1 MVSLD
6 GTLPKKTTGDLTRK
20 ALAHSHELLLALSRA
35 AHAVQKARTAEEVYR
50 AVGDQIKA
58 LGGDVSLFIATEKPN
73 QLAVAYTSYEL
84 GFLRKAEQLTG
95 LSALDYRFEAPP
107 GGIFASGIA
116 DGSTIYARDVKEYTI
131 AMLPKGLQ
139 SLAEQIINVLDAKQ
153 GIFAPLRL
161 EDKTLG
167 VMVVSGSS
175 LTENDVPVMESFA
188 AQIAIS
194 LHNLNL
200 TRQMQ
205 NELATRQRAEEELR
219 RSEERY
225 RTLFDNM
232 MDGIYRS
239 THDGRFVDVNAA
251 MVRMFGYSSREELM
265 AVDIK
270 KELYFLPEERGSHIL
285 DTGREEIEV
294 YRMRR
299 KDGSEIWVEDHGH
312 YVHDE
317 RGNILYHAGMLR
329 DVTTRKKAEESA
341 LLQSAALEAAANAIA
356 ITDIKGTL
364 QWVNHAWFE
373 LTGYSKEESVGRNMS
388 IVKSDVHDPKFY
400 KELWGTILAG
410 RVWRGELKNRRKDGV
425 LYDEEQTITPVLDS
439 RGNVTHFIAIKL
451 DITKRKQTEA
461 ALEQVR
467 RELEQANLDLKK
479 ALEHEQH
486 LSHTDALT
494 GVSNR
499 RHLFELAA
507 HEFDVA
513 KRYEHPLSIIVFDLD
528 HFKSVNDTFGH
539 ALGDRMLQEVTRTVR
554 SQLREVDLIGRYGGE
569 EFVIILPMTAA
580 RQAWLL
586 AERIRAGVEAL
597 RVQTDREPAAVTL
610 SVGIAEMIH
619 TRQDKSAED
628 VIRHA
633 DEAMYAAKQAGR
645 NRTVIFDT
653 E

>member
-84 GFLRKAEQLTG
+84 SFLRKAEQLTG
-95 LSALDYRFEAPP
+95 LSALDYRFETPP

-294 YRMRR
+294 YRMKR
-299 KDGSEIWVEDHGH
+299 KDGSEIWVEDHGY

-329 DVTTRKKAEESA
+329 DVTTRKKEEESA

-373 LTGYSKEESVGRNMS
+373 LTGYSKEESIGRNMS
-388 IVKSDVHDPKFY
+388 IVKSHIHDPKFY

-461 ALEQVR
+461 ALEQAR

-528 HFKSVNDTFGH
+528 HFKNVNDTFGH

-597 RVQTDREPAAVTL
+597 RVPTDGEPAAVTL
-610 SVGIAEMIH
+610 SIGIAEMLH

-645 NRTVIFDT
+645 NRAVIFDA